1 MQHFFY
7 FHLLFSWKF
16 SPGINSTSS
25 RYSSCR
31 ATLLHR
37 EKQQY
42 SCNICVVAHIH
53 THVDKS
59 SLWYKNTRMHKYGH
73 TLTHAW
79 IRTHTHTHTHTHCPS
94 VFVSL
99 PLPSPWVCLQKNV
112 MLCTTRMLSAP
123 HTEHFPWNHHMH
135 CRFLCIMN
143 IWNPS
148 GEGKVSRWVHDPR
161 NWSTNKNIRV
171 YLAGNIEI
179 HLVLLCQPPKLDQE
193 AGCSRLQLARW
204 GITVNC
210 IREGH
215 LRFDSETL
223 PPIGDNCASPE
234 NGCQDKSLTFSSYLF
249 WSCC

>member
-1 MQHFFY
+1 M
-7 FHLLFSWKF
+7 
-16 SPGINSTSS
+16 
-25 RYSSCR
+25 
-31 ATLLHR
+31 
-37 EKQQY
+37 
-42 SCNICVVAHIH
+42 
-53 THVDKS
+53 D
-59 SLWYKNTRMHKYGH
+59 TRKHMHGY
-73 TLTHAW
+73 
-79 IRTHTHTHTHTHCPS
+79 THTHIHTHTHCPS

-223 PPIGDNCASPE
+223 PPIGDNCASQK

-249 WSCC
+249 WSCLFLLFLLFYPYFFNNYCQQIPLNIVLWILSIQLPQAVCCTQSKAHLPK